1 VWAGILTGF
10 RWVGEDEAINWYQVL
25 GGASFFCVNSRIMG
39 ITEPASPTLT
49 LGKKLAGLRWNS
61 LTNGGRFLRSD
72 PLLFCVVNVKEV
84 IDVVP

>member
-1 VWAGILTGF
+1 MIGENILKRSIGTKFWAG
-10 RWVGEDEAINWYQVL
+10 QVFL
-25 GGASFFCVNSRIMG
+25 RKLKEHGNHRAGQPNTYAR
-39 ITEPASPTLT
+39 E
-49 LGKKLAGLRWNS
+49 KLAGLRWNS

>member
-1 VWAGILTGF
+1 
-10 RWVGEDEAINWYQVL
+10 
-25 GGASFFCVNSRIMG
+25 MG